1 MTPNGNIVWH
11 NGGTTSFGAYVGL
24 QRDKRIGVVV
34 LTNEANV
41 GLPDAVGEWVLD
53 RLLGNPKVDHVGERL
68 KLAKASAEK
77 DPSSG
82 RPANPRPSPPFGPLA
97 GSFTHPAVGKV
108 IVRQEGDALVMALAT
123 GALKLSPWDGE
134 IFAATLVPNGP
145 LAAVAENLGPQPL
158 SFAQYQMD
166 ATGALNVL
174 RLTTSDGQ
182 TYEFR
187 RE

>member
-41 GLPDAVGEWVLD
+41 GFPDAAGEWVLD
-53 RLLGNPKVDHVGERL
+53 RLLGNPEVDHVGERL

-77 DPSSG
+77 DAMLWV

-97 GSFTHPAVGKV
+97 GSHPSGGGQGHRQAGGRRTCDGARDRRAETQSVG
-108 IVRQEGDALVMALAT
+108 RGDLYRHACR
-123 GALKLSPWDGE
+123 GG
-134 IFAATLVPNGP
+134 
-145 LAAVAENLGPQPL
+145 
-158 SFAQYQMD
+158 
-166 ATGALNVL
+166 L
-174 RLTTSDGQ
+174 RAGSS
-182 TYEFR
+182 
-187 RE
+187 